1 MKIFVSKEKVILIFL
16 PLSLLETQT
25 VLNNWLETVSMFKVK
40 SLEYLLLKI
49 KQTDIELINNHPFQV
64 ELYFTKE
71 NL

>member
-1 MKIFVSKEKVILIFL
+1 MKIFVSKEKAILIFL